1 MIIQKKDK
9 KYQNMKKASTVI
21 TGILLISLC
30 FYANIAYSQD
40 ITSDSVKI
48 NKIRFI
54 EESIRKDEQKT
65 RLWWNGWL
73 IGYGAATVGQGA
85 VYFISNDKSLKQDM
99 ALGAFT
105 TILGFANQFIS
116 SLKLTKDFEQLEL
129 LPSNSPDEKDKK
141 LQFAEEL
148 LKEHARCEILARNWQ
163 SHALCGVVN
172 IGGGLIT
179 WLGFK
184 RTIWDG
190 IANFALNTAIT
201 EAQIW
206 TSPLRAKKDYENYLK
221 KYGTSDYSLSYKQEI
236 DWYFN
241 VFPGGAGIKIVF

>member
-1 MIIQKKDK
+1 MSKVT
-9 KYQNMKKASTVI
+9 TVFI
-21 TGILLISLC
+21 GILLITLC
-30 FYANIAYSQD
+30 FHARIADAQNGS
-40 ITSDSVKI
+40 SDSVKLE
-48 NKIRFI
+48 KIRFI
-54 EESIRKDEQKT
+54 EESLRKDEQKT
-65 RLWWNGWL
+65 RLWWDGWL
-73 IGYGAATVGQGA
+73 IGYGAATIGQGA
-85 VYFISNDKSLKQDM
+85 VYFISDDKTLKQDM
-99 ALGAFT
+99 ALGSVT

-116 SLKLTKDFEQLEL
+116 QLKQTRDFERLEL
-129 LPSNSPDEKDKK
+129 LPSGSSAEKDQK
-141 LQFAEEL
+141 LQLAEEL
-148 LKEHARCEILARNWQ
+148 LKDHARCEKLARNWQ

-190 IANFALNTAIT
+190 LANFAINTAIT

-206 TSPLRAKKDYENYLK
+206 TSPLRAKKDYQNYLK
-221 KYGTSDYSLSYKQEI
+221 KYGTPDNSLSLSYKQEI